1 MLTFKNRKA
10 LIINIRL
17 TNQVDNACFLA
28 TRAAQTMS
36 VLRATICCKHYRLI
50 KLIPQHPATDGEAV
64 MAPLR
69 ASNVCD
75 DGNFSS
81 PKECALAPVPDR
93 MLAHV
98 ARAKGTCDDFSV
110 CRAFWSF
117 WAPKGHDIMT
127 TKRIYD
133 CRLRVSCIKEYKRLF
148 NVLSVLKRYSPYSL
162 QVNRFLLFAIVG
174 MIWSDDYQCGLLLSG
189 PNDGP

>member
-1 MLTFKNRKA
+1 
-10 LIINIRL
+10 
-17 TNQVDNACFLA
+17 
-28 TRAAQTMS
+28 
-36 VLRATICCKHYRLI
+36 
-50 KLIPQHPATDGEAV
+50 

-93 MLAHV
+93 MLAHA
-98 ARAKGTCDDFSV
+98 ARAKGACDDFSV

-117 WAPKGHDIMT
+117 WAPKGHDITT

-162 QVNRFLLFAIVG
+162 QVNPKGPKSPAHGKIVTSALCSCRMSEHSVGHLLATHGFRLFCRVLRTLICAAI
-174 MIWSDDYQCGLLLSG
+174 
-189 PNDGP
+189 

>member
-1 MLTFKNRKA
+1 
-10 LIINIRL
+10 
-17 TNQVDNACFLA
+17 
-28 TRAAQTMS
+28 
-36 VLRATICCKHYRLI
+36 
-50 KLIPQHPATDGEAV
+50 

-93 MLAHV
+93 MLAHA
-98 ARAKGTCDDFSV
+98 ARAKGACDDFSV

-117 WAPKGHDIMT
+117 WAPKGHDRAT
-127 TKRIYD
+127 AGKIYD
-133 CRLRVSCIKEYKRLF
+133 NRLRVSCIKEYNRLF

-162 QVNRFLLFAIVG
+162 QVNKKKRVPLHSPMGWVSYLHRAATTN
-174 MIWSDDYQCGLLLSG
+174 YLCCGQALEDSLGAGRIGLTHTF
-189 PNDGP
+189 

>member
-1 MLTFKNRKA
+1 M
-10 LIINIRL
+10 
-17 TNQVDNACFLA
+17 
-28 TRAAQTMS
+28 
-36 VLRATICCKHYRLI
+36 
-50 KLIPQHPATDGEAV
+50 
-64 MAPLR
+64 R

-93 MLAHV
+93 MLAHA

-117 WAPKGHDIMT
+117 WAPKGHDITT

-162 QVNRFLLFAIVG
+162 QVNLCNLLIMNNGV
-174 MIWSDDYQCGLLLSG
+174 LLENQHFQKFNFKSVSFKYCYKQLTLKYL
-189 PNDGP
+189 